1 MTCLVKHPTD
11 SWIITLSLVLCG
23 KTSFCDKRAYE
34 SELSKLAPGCFHV
47 CLSISLIFPNTKL
60 HCALPAVTMVMVN
73 WQDHAEVLSSLL
85 FWPRCS
91 SQ

>member
-11 SWIITLSLVLCG
+11 PWIITLSLVLCE
-23 KTSFCDKRAYE
+23 KLSFATREYMNLNCLNRVFPCMFIY
-34 SELSKLAPGCFHV
+34 LSDIPKHKIALCFACCHYG
-47 CLSISLIFPNTKL
+47 NGG
-60 HCALPAVTMVMVN
+60 N